1 MVLRKVTFVTKLPLF
16 YFKAHTVSMFLL
28 KAACTPTVATAL
40 RAAAKREVGENGK
53 KTQETAAIE
62 RRLL

>member
-1 MVLRKVTFVTKLPLF
+1 
-16 YFKAHTVSMFLL
+16 MFLL

-40 RAAAKREVGENGK
+40 RAPAKREVGENGK

-62 RRLL
+62 SSPL